1 MIKVPLKQGCMGF
14 NDIIILKKNIKVVAF
29 LSYLSTK
36 KNVITCCGRIASA
49 VGLKLNCRSDNCS
62 AFTKTDPPTFFQK

>member
-14 NDIIILKKNIKVVAF
+14 NNIIILEKNVKIVAF

-36 KNVITCCGRIASA
+36 KNFITCLRRVASA
-49 VGLKLNCRSDNCS
+49 VGLELNCPSDNCS
-62 AFTKTDPPTFFQK
+62 AFTKPDPPTFFQK